1 MTGHFWHHFFLLL
14 AFVCMTL
21 FSPAALAQT
30 NRPIVLDGKQ
40 SFYAVGLYMDFLED
54 ETKSL
59 TIDSVASESYHSR
72 FQCSTSE
79 AINFGYSSSAYW
91 VRFTIQSTSEH
102 GESWYLESRNY
113 NIEQIDVFTRDGS
126 GWLVK
131 SVGLNLPFSERVVQ
145 HRYFLFPITLQPN
158 DRKTFYVR
166 FESDGN
172 LTIPLKLWRTDA
184 FIEKDRKA
192 VYVFGLY
199 FGIAIALIL
208 YNFFLFLTLHDIT
221 YLTYVLFNT
230 LYVSAIFIFNGFAY
244 EFFPTDVAE
253 YCSRRLIFFLYHLS
267 VAFAIWFV
275 RSFLETARHVPR
287 LDTVLLTLFACFV
300 STALGA
306 FFLEYG
312 ILSRSVNFLTLP
324 TALVALTVGVIR
336 VCQGNRPA
344 RYFLIGW
351 AVYLI
356 GAILFQLHGFGIVP
370 SHFITEQSYQIGSA
384 LEMILLSLALGDRIN
399 LLQREKEA
407 AEAEALQAEIYQLKN
422 VELAGSL
429 AETERQRKLAEQAL
443 AEIELQRQISEEALR
458 ESEMQKQFA
467 QEMSDALAKSLQAAE
482 VQKSEAELQRQIAQE
497 MSAALAESLYN
508 VENQKDE
515 IEHQR
520 AEADLQRQEAER
532 QRAAAEQANQLKTE
546 LLAIAAHDLKNPLQ
560 SILGFA
566 YLIREKP
573 DDVVT
578 VAQRAEIIER
588 SSKRMVK
595 LINDLLEE
603 AALQAGKLTI
613 QKSAVDVAE
622 LVSTVIDHNRTIA
635 EQKSQRID
643 ARLEPNLIAEID
655 ADRMREVFDNL
666 ISNAIKYSPTGKTIY
681 VETKKHTRI
690 NGQKTDINTPDT
702 CILIAIR
709 DEGQGLTDEDKKKL
723 FGKFQRLS
731 ARPTGGES
739 STGLGLSIVKQLV
752 ELHGGQA
759 WAESEGKGKGSTFF
773 VELPMLHRFI
783 QD

>member
-1 MTGHFWHHFFLLL
+1 MTGHFWHRFFLLL
-14 AFVCMTL
+14 AFVCMTV
-21 FSPAALAQT
+21 SIPATSAQS

-40 SFYAVGLYMDFLED
+40 TFYAVGLYMDFLED
-54 ETKSL
+54 RTKLL
-59 TIDSVASESYHSR
+59 TIDSIASEAYHGQ
-72 FQCSTSE
+72 FQRSTSE

-102 GESWYLESRNY
+102 EDSWYLESKNY
-113 NIEQIDVFTRDGS
+113 NIKRIDVFMRDGS
-126 GWLVK
+126 DWLVK
-131 SVGLNLPFSERVVQ
+131 SGGLSLPFSERVVQ
-145 HRYFLFPITLQPN
+145 HRYFLFPIVLQPN

-184 FIEKDRKA
+184 FIAKDRKEI
-192 VYVFGLY
+192 YVLGLY

-208 YNFFLFLTLHDIT
+208 YNLFLFLTLRDTT
-221 YLTYVLFNT
+221 YLIYVLFNT
-230 LYVSAIFIFNGFAY
+230 LYASAIFIFNGFAY
-244 EFFPTDVAE
+244 EFFPTDIAE
-253 YCSRRLIFFLYHLS
+253 YCSRRLIFFLYHFS
-267 VAFAIWFV
+267 VVFAIWFI
-275 RSFLETARHVPR
+275 RSFLETPRYVPR
-287 LDTVLLTLFACFV
+287 LDKVLLTLLVCFSSV
-300 STALGA
+300 ALGA
-306 FFLEYG
+306 FFLDYG

-336 VCQGNRPA
+336 VRQGNRPA

-351 AVYLI
+351 TVYLV
-356 GAILFQLHGFGIVP
+356 GAMLFQLHGFGAVP

-429 AETERQRKLAEQAL
+429 AETERQKKFAEQAL

-482 VQKSEAELQRQIAQE
+482 VQKNEAELQRQIAQE

-515 IEHQR
+515 IE
-520 AEADLQRQEAER
+520 R
-532 QRAAAEQANQLKTE
+532 QRAAAEQANALKTE

-573 DDVVT
+573 DDVNA
-578 VAQRAEIIER
+578 VAQRAETIER

-595 LINDLLEE
+595 LINDLLED
-603 AALQAGKLTI
+603 AALQAGKLLI
-613 QKSAVDVAE
+613 QKSAVDVAALLSVAIE
-622 LVSTVIDHNRTIA
+622 HNRAQA
-635 EQKSQRID
+635 EQKSQCID
-643 ARLEPNLIAEID
+643 ARLEPNLIAELD

-681 VETKKHTRI
+681 VEAQQHTGMRR
-690 NGQKTDINTPDT
+690 QETETTHTPLSPDSS
-702 CILIAIR
+702 ILISIR
-709 DEGQGLTDEDKKKL
+709 DEGQGLTDDDKKKL

-752 ELHGGQA
+752 ELHGGRV